1 MTQKAPLLA
10 LLLVLSSVWESNAI
24 KCFQCSTDED
34 PDGKDLCG
42 AYEKFDETAHIPV
55 DCFQEE
61 SVTPGTF
68 CVKITKQS
76 PRMFIWD
83 GRWRT
88 VIRRCSSV
96 TETGVTNICN
106 WGVDPIGVYWEECY
120 CTSDGCNGTSTISAS
135 FLVVFA
141 AAFALILLR
150 KQ

>member
-1 MTQKAPLLA
+1 MEKS
-10 LLLVLSSVWESNAI
+10 VLFFTIFLILSVIYETGAI
-24 KCFQCSTDED
+24 KCYQCSTDED
-34 PDGKDLCG
+34 PEGRDLCG
-42 AYEKFDETAHIPV
+42 AYEYFDEEAHIPV

-96 TETGVTNICN
+96 TETGVTNVCN
-106 WGVDPIGVYWEECY
+106 WGVDLNGVYWEECY
-120 CTSDGCNGTSTISAS
+120 CTSDGCNGSSTLTVS
-135 FLVVFA
+135 FSLVA
-141 AAFALILLR
+141 AALVASVWMRL
-150 KQ
+150 

>member
-1 MTQKAPLLA
+1 MTIIRSFLCLL
-10 LLLVLSSVWESNAI
+10 LLLVMVWESHGI
-24 KCFQCSTDED
+24 KCYQCSTDED

-42 AYEKFDETAHIPV
+42 AYEKFDVASHIPV

-96 TETGVTNICN
+96 TETGVTNMCN

-120 CTSDGCNGTSTISAS
+120 CTSDGCNGSSTIKSSYFTIATAALALM
-135 FLVVFA
+135 FLM
-141 AAFALILLR
+141 R
-150 KQ
+150 N